1 MARAGAAGL
10 VVLALALAPGG
21 SEGGRLDPGTRVV
34 VGEGGEPGRRELESF
49 PLQRSDGRALA
60 MSVGVGLGDLLSSE
74 AARRAAA
81 GSSSSSRVALPGPDP
96 SRDTSFLDS
105 FFLGQGRRRRLQ
117 QISWS
122 GGDFFGEL
130 AADAASRREE
140 SRGGN
145 QGGGRSSSPRRS
157 RDSEEDWLLR
167 LLNPFSPE
175 ENT

>member
-1 MARAGAAGL
+1 VARAGAAGL
-10 VVLALALAPGG
+10 VALALALAPGG
-21 SEGGRLDPGTRVV
+21 SEGGRLDPGTRLAA
-34 VGEGGEPGRRELESF
+34 GEGGEAGRRELESF

-60 MSVGVGLGDLLSSE
+60 MSVGVGMGDLLSSE

-81 GSSSSSRVALPGPDP
+81 DSSSSSRLTLPGPDP
-96 SRDTSFLDS
+96 SRDKSFLDRL
-105 FFLGQGRRRRLQ
+105 FLGQGRRRLE

-122 GGDFFGEL
+122 GGNFFGEL

-157 RDSEEDWLLR
+157 RDSEEDWLMR